1 MGTVQLTV
9 AAGFYVAASQSL
21 SHGHSLS
28 TGDMRYDKEK
38 KVVLVNDWP
47 VSNVGHEDGILGIDD
62 VHLLHRYYGG
72 LNNKSCQIA
81 GLEGWNRTRC
91 LEEGDSFTRYEH
103 TTGTGRMTL
112 WVRSS
117 KYGEEACGVDIRR
130 GSDSHT
136 VCQLRYANHWDGRY
150 EWSAEFPLAGG
161 EDEAI
166 ERKDRFAV
174 FLDIMYGVYSDIG
187 TGELSCRI
195 DDKGLFGIPKLGP
208 MLRSYAEELRENTR
222 KYRESNSLLD
232 VSTRL
237 SALDG
242 A

>member
-47 VSNVGHEDGILGIDD
+47 VSNVGYEDGIFGIDD
-62 VHLLHRYYGG
+62 IHCLHEYYGR
-72 LNNKSCQIA
+72 LNNKLCKIV

-91 LEEGDSFTRYEH
+91 IAEGDSFTRYEH

-112 WVRSS
+112 WIRSS

-150 EWSAEFPLAGG
+150 EWSAEFPLHGA
-161 EDEAI
+161 EEEVL
-166 ERKDRFAV
+166 ERRDRFSV
-174 FLDIMYGVYSDIG
+174 FLDIVYGVYNDTSPG
-187 TGELSCRI
+187 GLRSRI
-195 DDKGLFGIPKLGP
+195 DDNGLFEIPRLGP
-208 MLRSYAEELRENTR
+208 ILRSYAEELKESTR
-222 KYRESNSLLD
+222 KHWGP
-232 VSTRL
+232 T
-237 SALDG
+237 
-242 A
+242 